1 MPTRDVLDD
10 PRFARTLAELRA
22 AAPEAPDEARTRLLD
37 LAARVPPGPARWRPR
52 LRTLALAFLPA
63 CAAAAA
69 LVLAVTRIDDGAD
82 AERTAG
88 TTVARGGYGQAAE
101 SLAPT
106 SRERSDGPALN
117 DRRGDLPGSPA
128 RAPSAQLAP
137 SRTRLQN
144 YGVAI
149 RLVVSDRRAVSA
161 ATSRALQVTRGLGGY
176 VVSVSYDAAGSR
188 AGGAYLRV
196 RVPVDKVQVAIVRF
210 SRLGRIDAQ
219 RIRID
224 DAQGTV
230 DRLAQRV
237 GTLGRRVSIYRSA
250 LENDTLGTR
259 ERVRLQ
265 LALDAALR
273 SRASLVRQREA
284 SIRRASYASVSLELA
299 TRTKAREIVV
309 PPSDGRI
316 ERAAERALGAL
327 ETVGV
332 ALVYLTI
339 LLGPLVLL
347 GVLSLAGLRLR
358 RRRSEKRLLASA

>member
-1 MPTRDVLDD
+1 MPTRDGLDD

-22 AAPEAPDEARTRLLD
+22 AAPAAPASARERVLELG
-37 LAARVPPGPARWRPR
+37 ARVPPTRSRLRLPG
-52 LRTLALAFLPA
+52 LRTLALAIVPA

-69 LVLAVTRIDDGAD
+69 LALAVTRIDGGGG
-82 AERTAG
+82 ERAAG
-88 TTVARGGYGQAAE
+88 TTVASRGYGQAAE
-101 SLAPT
+101 SLAPA
-106 SRERSDGPALN
+106 RQDRAHGPALN
-117 DRRGDLPGSPA
+117 LPGSPA
-128 RAPSAQLAP
+128 RARSVQLAP
-137 SRTRLQN
+137 SRARLQN
-144 YGVAI
+144 YGVSM
-149 RLVVSDRRAVSA
+149 RLIVRDRRAVSA
-161 ATSRALQVTRGLGGY
+161 ATSRALQVTRGLDGY
-176 VVSVSYDAAGSR
+176 VVSVSYNAAG
-188 AGGAYLRV
+188 AGPGGASLRV
-196 RVPVDKVQVAIVRF
+196 RVPVDKVQIAIVRF

-224 DAQGTV
+224 DAQGAV
-230 DRLAQRV
+230 DRLAERV
-237 GTLGRRVSIYRSA
+237 GTFGRRVSIYRSA
-250 LENDTLGTR
+250 LENDTLRAR

-273 SRASLVRQREA
+273 SRANLVRQREA

-299 TRTKAREIVV
+299 TRSKAREVVV
-309 PPSDGRI
+309 PPVDGRI